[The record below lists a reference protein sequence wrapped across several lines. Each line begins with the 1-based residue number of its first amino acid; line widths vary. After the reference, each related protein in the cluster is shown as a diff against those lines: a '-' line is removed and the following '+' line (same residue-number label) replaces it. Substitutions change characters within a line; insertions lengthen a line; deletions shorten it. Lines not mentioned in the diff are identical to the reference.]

1 MDKRVLKNIILDQHN
16 IIKEMQINQRDYEL
30 EDNMCYVLVGM
41 RRVGK
46 STLLYSKVMEYINKG
61 IDWSQII
68 YINFEDE
75 RLSEFKSTDF
85 QDIILVKNEFTTK
98 KGYYFFDE
106 IQNIDGW
113 DRFARRMADA
123 NEIVYITGSNS
134 KMLSNEVSAKLG
146 GRYIS
151 KYIMPYNFKEYI
163 NANHIVIDESTKSL
177 SLVSSKLND
186 YINYGGLPAC
196 INLKNKRE
204 YLTSVYDKLLL
215 NDVMLHNN
223 IRNERYMKI
232 LVKKIAEMV
241 KDETSYTRLSNIFK
255 SIGFS
260 SSKDTIINYIG
271 YLEEANLLFAVKNY
285 YASFVQKESTPK
297 YYFMDNGILNLF
309 LNDKLGLLF
318 ENMIAVELKRSGKD
332 FYYLKSLKNDVDID
346 FYLPDD
352 NIAIQASIS
361 IKESASYIRETE
373 GLVRFAKID
382 TNNTRLFIITL
393 DDDQTLE
400 INGYKIE
407 VVSLRRALL
416 MK

>member
-1 MDKRVLKNIILDQHN
+1 M
-16 IIKEMQINQRDYEL
+16 
-30 EDNMCYVLVGM
+30 
-41 RRVGK
+41 
-46 STLLYSKVMEYINKG
+46 
-61 IDWSQII
+61 
-68 YINFEDE
+68 
-75 RLSEFKSTDF
+75 
-85 QDIILVKNEFTTK
+85 KNEFTTK

-106 IQNIDGW
+106 IQNVDGW

-123 NEIVYITGSNS
+123 NEVVYITGSNS

-151 KYIMPYNFKEYI
+151 KFIMPYNFKEYI
-163 NANHIVIDESTKSL
+163 NANHIAIDESTKSL
-177 SLVSSKLND
+177 SLISSKLND

-241 KDETSYTRLSNIFK
+241 KDETSYTRLNNIFK

-285 YASFVQKESTPK
+285 YASFVQKESIPK

-318 ENMIAVELKRSGKD
+318 QNMIAVELKRSGK
-332 FYYLKSLKNDVDID
+332 D

-361 IKESASYIRETE
+361 IKKSASYIRETE

-393 DDDQTLE
+393 DEDQTLE